1 MHEYLSTLPNF
12 LMYLGLSVLLLG
24 VFMGLYLVITPQHEL
39 RLIHQGNIS
48 ASIVLTG
55 TLLGFALPVA
65 SAMAHSVALLDL
77 ALWGAVAGVVQ
88 LLTYLV
94 LRMLI
99 PDLRQ
104 QIEADRVSVAILLAG
119 LTLCMGLLN
128 AAAMT

>member
-1 MHEYLSTLPNF
+1 MHEYLVTLPNF

-24 VFMGLYLVITPQHEL
+24 VFMGLYLFITPQHEL

-88 LLTYLV
+88 LLTYLM
-94 LRMLI
+94 LRVLI

>member
-39 RLIHQGNIS
+39 RLIHHGNIS

-77 ALWGAVAGVVQ
+77 ALWGAVAGIVQ
-88 LLTYLV
+88 LLTYLI

>member
-12 LMYLGLSVLLLG
+12 LMYLGLSVVLLG

-48 ASIVLTG
+48 ASVVLIG

-77 ALWGAVAGVVQ
+77 ALWGAVAGAVQ

-104 QIEADRVSVAILLAG
+104 QIETDRISVAILLAG

>member
-1 MHEYLSTLPNF
+1 MHDYLATLPTF
-12 LMYLGLSVLLLG
+12 LLYLGLSIALLG
-24 VFMGLYLVITPQHEL
+24 AFMALYIVITPQHEW

-65 SAMAHSVALLDL
+65 SAMAHSVSLLDL

-88 LLTYLV
+88 LLTYLA
-94 LRMLI
+94 LRLLI

-104 QIEADRVSVAILLAG
+104 QIEADCVSVAVLLAG
-119 LTLCMGLLN
+119 LTLAVGLLN

>member
-39 RLIHQGNIS
+39 RLIHHGNIS

>member
-1 MHEYLSTLPNF
+1 
-12 LMYLGLSVLLLG
+12 

-77 ALWGAVAGVVQ
+77 ALWGAVAGIVQ
-88 LLTYLV
+88 LLTYLI

>member
-1 MHEYLSTLPNF
+1 MHEYLVTLPNF

-88 LLTYLV
+88 LLTYLM
-94 LRMLI
+94 LRVLI

>member
-77 ALWGAVAGVVQ
+77 ALWGAVAGIVQ
-88 LLTYLV
+88 LLTYLI

>member
-12 LMYLGLSVLLLG
+12 LMYLGLSVVLLG

-48 ASIVLTG
+48 ASVVLTG

-94 LRMLI
+94 LRLLI

-104 QIEADRVSVAILLAG
+104 QIETDRVSVAILLAG

>member
-1 MHEYLSTLPNF
+1 MHEYLATLPNF

>member
-24 VFMGLYLVITPQHEL
+24 VFMGLYLIITPQHEL